1 MSYPTDPEFTAI
13 NITSE
18 HSNLRSETRSGRTIV
33 RGLGTQRW
41 RFTAKYDD
49 LTREQF
55 APVLAF
61 VMSTKGGLD
70 SFEIVPPVVS
80 TSQNTLSGTP
90 AVNGAHTAGDNTIQ
104 VDSFTGTL
112 KAGDFIKFASHTKVY
127 MVVADRSGVGEMT
140 IEPALIED
148 VPNNNSITVT
158 DVPFTMRLDNDI
170 QQYRLNGYDRYQYQI
185 DLIEVI

>member
-13 NITSE
+13 NVTSE

-33 RGLGTQRW
+33 RSLGSQRW

-61 VMSTKGGLD
+61 VMSTRGGLN
-70 SFEIVPPVVS
+70 SFEIVPPVIS
-80 TSQNTLSGTP
+80 TTQGSISGTP
-90 AVNGAHTAGDNTIQ
+90 AVNGGHLSGDNTIN

-112 KAGDFIKFASHTKVY
+112 KAGDFIKFADHSKVY
-127 MVVADRSGVGEMT
+127 MVVADRSGTGTMT
-140 IEPALIED
+140 IEPPLIQD
-148 VPNNNSITVT
+148 VPTNTSITVSS
-158 DVPFTMRLDNDI
+158 VPFTMRVDNDI
-170 QQYRLNGYDRYQYQI
+170 QQYRLSGYDRYQFQI
-185 DLIEVI
+185 DLIEAI

>member
-13 NITSE
+13 NVTSE

-33 RGLGTQRW
+33 RSLGSQRW

-70 SFEIVPPVVS
+70 TFQITPPVIGTTQGS
-80 TSQNTLSGTP
+80 ISGVP
-90 AVNGAHTAGDNTIQ
+90 AVNGNHSAGDSTIAI
-104 VDSFTGTL
+104 DSFTGTL
-112 KAGDFIKFASHTKVY
+112 KAGDFIKFFDHSKVY
-127 MVVADRSGVGEMT
+127 MLVADRSGVGTMT
-140 IEPALIED
+140 IEPPLIQD
-148 VPNNNSITVT
+148 VSSNTSVIVT
-158 DVPFTMRLDNDI
+158 AVPFTMRLDNDI
-170 QQYRLNGYDRYQYQI
+170 QQYRLSGYDRYQFQI
-185 DLIEVI
+185 DLIEAI